1 MAQISFFAR
10 GDGSSANNAN
20 LNIEN
25 TNTQPTVLLTFDSG
39 ATGDLI
45 FESNGGSPDPDTTVV
60 INGTE
65 YNFTVELVGVLPIGH
80 GKVPDP
86 LEGKTVA
93 IISVVI
99 NGQTERFFFVTDGSG
114 TQVLMDEFGGGAVTL
129 GSVIITPPPFCFCA
143 GTSIATPSGLRNVE
157 RLRAGDLVLTSE
169 GCARQVIWVG
179 STRISAEALLQQPH
193 LRPILIRAGS
203 FGFGAPTADLY
214 VSPQHR
220 LVVRHSFCELLFAEE
235 EVLVAAKFL
244 VGSLAEVA
252 EVAGDVEYVHVL
264 LQDHEILLGNGLA
277 SESFQ
282 PTRRMIDVMGS
293 PARAR
298 LEAVIDTLDQDLLHR
313 KDSLRSLR
321 HHEAM
326 VLMNAIDRSDRAV
339 AGISQFKNTML
350 EGTSPESMLV

>member
-39 ATGDLI
+39 LNGDLI
-45 FESNGGSPDPDTTVV
+45 FESNNGNPDPDTTVF
-60 INGTE
+60 INGIQ
-65 YNFTVELVGVLPIGH
+65 YNFTVELVGTLPIGD
-80 GKVPDP
+80 GKVPDA

-99 NGQTERFFFVTDGSG
+99 NGATERFFFVTDGSG
-114 TQVLMDEFGGGAVTL
+114 TQVLMDEFGQGAVSL
-129 GSVIITPPPFCFCA
+129 AGVIITPPPFCFCA
-143 GTSIATPSGLRNVE
+143 GTSIATPSGPRDVE
-157 RLRAGDLVLTSE
+157 RLRAGDLVLTAD

-179 STRISAEALLQQPH
+179 PTRVSAEALRQHSH
-193 LRPILIRAGS
+193 LRPIVICAGS
-203 FGFGAPTADLY
+203 FGFDAPTADLY

-220 LVVRHSFCELLFAEE
+220 MVVRHSLCELLFAEE

-244 VGSLAEVA
+244 VGTLAEVA
-252 EVAGDVEYVHVL
+252 DVVGDVEYVHVL
-264 LQDHEILLGNGLA
+264 LQEHEILLGNGLP

-282 PTRRMIDVMGS
+282 PAQRMIDVMGDS
-293 PARAR
+293 SRTT
-298 LEAVIDTLDQDLLHR
+298 LEAVIATLDQDLLHR

-321 HHEAM
+321 QHEAM
-326 VLMNAIDRSDRAV
+326 VLMNAISCADHRAPRQQTEMHLRAV
-339 AGISQFKNTML
+339 
-350 EGTSPESMLV
+350 